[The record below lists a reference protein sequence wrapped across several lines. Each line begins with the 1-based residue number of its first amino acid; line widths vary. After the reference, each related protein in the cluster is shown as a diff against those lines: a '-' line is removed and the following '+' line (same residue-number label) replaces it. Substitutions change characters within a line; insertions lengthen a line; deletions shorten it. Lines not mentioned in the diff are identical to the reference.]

1 VIDAAELRRMQD
13 LRHRSPRIVLALTET
28 DRHPSWPQVL
38 EADLD
43 RLRAAGVTAAPFP
56 VSIDLHRRA
65 VAVGDSG
72 FAAASG
78 VPALARYLDGIAEQ
92 AALSA
97 ARSVAHDVLNAL
109 SELEAASPAAPPVS
123 LTPAA
128 GKTQQPGARRSRTRP
143 ANAQPGAGPER
154 GTPERGRWQQVL
166 SDGMAAVSSDVD
178 FDLRSRVRAAVADA
192 ERVVE
197 ESDPARNWDDIDK
210 WLRARLSYEG
220 EQTLALLSK
229 RTAQVAAALERELGG
244 GPLRPVAPAP
254 VPDLFGHLPDRDAP
268 TGNRRSVA
276 TRSRSLV
283 MSVYGGLM
291 MALILPRFAGIELP
305 MWVVIGGAV
314 TAALLL
320 GGATLAG
327 ERKRQLEARRSRAK
341 SLVRHCADGFLLG
354 AGKYTRDTL
363 RGAQQ
368 QLRDECATRTGGP
381 RRGDRPRKPGTAG
394 EGATAPNQNQKA
406 AAPPADLDDLRR
418 RARGLLGRSAGA
430 A

>member
-1 VIDAAELRRMQD
+1 
-13 LRHRSPRIVLALTET
+13 
-28 DRHPSWPQVL
+28 
-38 EADLD
+38 
-43 RLRAAGVTAAPFP
+43 
-56 VSIDLHRRA
+56 
-65 VAVGDSG
+65 
-72 FAAASG
+72 
-78 VPALARYLDGIAEQ
+78 
-92 AALSA
+92 
-97 ARSVAHDVLNAL
+97 
-109 SELEAASPAAPPVS
+109 
-123 LTPAA
+123 
-128 GKTQQPGARRSRTRP
+128 
-143 ANAQPGAGPER
+143 
-154 GTPERGRWQQVL
+154 
-166 SDGMAAVSSDVD
+166 MAAVSSDVD

-197 ESDPARNWDDIDK
+197 ESDPARNWDDIET

-220 EQTLALLSK
+220 EQTLALLTE

-244 GPLRPVAPAP
+244 GPLRPVAPAA

-283 MSVYGGLM
+283 MSAYGGLM

-368 QLRDECATRTGGP
+368 QLRDECAARTGGP

-394 EGATAPNQNQKA
+394 EGADGATAPNQKPNQKA
-406 AAPPADLDDLRR
+406 AAPPADLADLRR